1 MSSTSPPPALPREL
15 DPTVVSPGLVGLF
28 FFVALFVAVFFL
40 MRSMVKQLRRIDIPG
55 PAQEDEADTTDTTDT
70 TGTTDSSN
78 A

>member
-1 MSSTSPPPALPREL
+1 MSSATPAPGLPREL

-55 PAQEDEADTTDTTDT
+55 DN
-70 TGTTDSSN
+70 DSGPPPEGERPLP
-78 A
+78 

>member
-1 MSSTSPPPALPREL
+1 MSSTTPPPALPREL

-40 MRSMVKQLRRIDIPG
+40 MRSMVKQLRRIDIPD
-55 PAQEDEADTTDTTDT
+55 PAQEDEADP
-70 TGTTDSSN
+70 TGTSN